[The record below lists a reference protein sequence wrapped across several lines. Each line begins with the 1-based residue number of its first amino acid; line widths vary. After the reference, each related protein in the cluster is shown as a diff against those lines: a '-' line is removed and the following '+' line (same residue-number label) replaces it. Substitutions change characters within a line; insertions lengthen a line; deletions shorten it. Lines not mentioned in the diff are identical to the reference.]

1 MMLRALLWHLAA
13 GLPWTAT
20 ALLGGPAFTATR
32 CTYEEVAELA
42 QPAEEIPGDVW
53 VKVTENAAPS
63 LDLTSAMAAATTD
76 EPSIVVGAPAAC
88 GRLRTGDKPVID
100 VLRSSIAKEQ
110 VDRCGAS
117 MDVAIEKLL
126 ECWLENL
133 GGDEF
138 ESLGASAT
146 LYTSDAFERF
156 GFAEIEFPDLT
167 ALGRGEPIV
176 THRARLSAAILAC
189 DARGCTEL
197 AEALRSQP
205 PPSGK
210 EEAAAPKKDPWAGAF
225 KL

>member
-1 MMLRALLWHLAA
+1 MIRALLLPHIAA
-13 GLPWTAT
+13 

-32 CTYEEVAELA
+32 CTFDEVSELA
-42 QPAEEIPGDVW
+42 QPAEAVPGDVW

-88 GRLRTGDKPVID
+88 GRLRPGPNPVID

-110 VDRCGAS
+110 VERCGAS

-126 ECWLENL
+126 ACWLDNL

-167 ALGRGEPIV
+167 ALGRSEPIV

-189 DARGCTEL
+189 DARGSAAL

>member
-1 MMLRALLWHLAA
+1 MLRALLLPNIAA
-13 GLPWTAT
+13 

-32 CTYEEVAELA
+32 CTYEEVSELA
-42 QPAEEIPGDVW
+42 SPSEAVDGDVW

-63 LDLTSAMAAATTD
+63 LDLTSAMAAATS

-88 GRLRTGDKPVID
+88 GRLRPGPNPVID

-117 MDVAIEKLL
+117 MDACIEKLL

-133 GGDEF
+133 GDDEF

-167 ALGRGEPIV
+167 ALGRSEPIV

-189 DARGCTEL
+189 DARGSAAL
-197 AEALRSQP
+197 AEELRRQP

>member
-1 MMLRALLWHLAA
+1 MLRALLLPHIAA
-13 GLPWTAT
+13 

-32 CTYEEVAELA
+32 CTYDEVSELA
-42 QPAEEIPGDVW
+42 SPSEPVEGDVW

-88 GRLRTGDKPVID
+88 GRLNPKGPVID

-117 MDVAIEKLL
+117 MDACIEKLL

-133 GGDEF
+133 GDDEF

-189 DARGCTEL
+189 DARGSAAL

>member
-1 MMLRALLWHLAA
+1 VRCGDTRQHPSSIESRRTICCEHSSCRALQQLCEEDQPSQQPNALTTR
-13 GLPWTAT
+13 LPSSRNR
-20 ALLGGPAFTATR
+20 PKK
-32 CTYEEVAELA
+32 YQE
-42 QPAEEIPGDVW
+42 
-53 VKVTENAAPS
+53 
-63 LDLTSAMAAATTD
+63 TSGSRS
-76 EPSIVVGAPAAC
+76 PKIVVGAPAAC
-88 GRLRTGDKPVID
+88 GRLRPGPNPVID

-117 MDVAIEKLL
+117 MDACIGKLL
-126 ECWLENL
+126 ECWLDNL
-133 GGDEF
+133 GDDEF

-189 DARGCTEL
+189 DARGNTAL
-197 AEALRSQP
+197 AEELRRQP

>member
-1 MMLRALLWHLAA
+1 MLRALLLPCTAA
-13 GLPWTAT
+13 

-32 CTYEEVAELA
+32 CTYDEVSELA
-42 QPAEEIPGDVW
+42 QPAEAIPGDVW

-88 GRLRTGDKPVID
+88 GRLRPGPNPVID

-110 VDRCGAS
+110 VERCGAS

-126 ECWLENL
+126 ECWLDNL
-133 GGDEF
+133 GEDEF

-189 DARGCTEL
+189 DARGSAEL
-197 AEALRSQP
+197 AGALRSQP

>member
-1 MMLRALLWHLAA
+1 MLRALLLPNIAA
-13 GLPWTAT
+13 

-32 CTYEEVAELA
+32 CTFEEVSELA
-42 QPAEEIPGDVW
+42 QPAEAIPGDVW

-63 LDLTSAMAAATTD
+63 LDLTSAMAAATT

-117 MDVAIEKLL
+117 MDACIEKLL
-126 ECWLENL
+126 ECWLDAL
-133 GGDEF
+133 DGDEF

-189 DARGCTEL
+189 DARGSAEL
-197 AEALRSQP
+197 AGALRSQP

>member
-1 MMLRALLWHLAA
+1 MLRALVLPCAA
-13 GLPWTAT
+13 A
-20 ALLGGPAFTATR
+20 ALLGGPAFTAQR

-42 QPAEEIPGDVW
+42 SPSEPVEGDVW

-63 LDLTSAMAAATTD
+63 LDLTSAMAAATT

-88 GRLRTGDKPVID
+88 GRLRPGPNPVID

-110 VDRCGAS
+110 VERCGAS
-117 MDVAIEKLL
+117 MDAALEKLL
-126 ECWLENL
+126 ECWLDNL
-133 GGDEF
+133 GDDEF

-146 LYTSDAFERF
+146 LYTSNAFEHF

-189 DARGCTEL
+189 DARGSAAL
-197 AEALRSQP
+197 AEDLRRQP

>member
-1 MMLRALLWHLAA
+1 MLRALLLPNIAA
-13 GLPWTAT
+13 
-20 ALLGGPAFTATR
+20 ALLGGPAFTATK
-32 CTYEEVAELA
+32 CSYDEVSELA
-42 QPAEEIPGDVW
+42 QPAEAIEGDVW
-53 VKVTENAAPS
+53 VMVTENAAPS

-117 MDVAIEKLL
+117 MDACIEKLL
-126 ECWLENL
+126 ECWLDAL
-133 GGDEF
+133 DGDEF

-197 AEALRSQP
+197 AEELRSQP

>member
-1 MMLRALLWHLAA
+1 
-13 GLPWTAT
+13 
-20 ALLGGPAFTATR
+20 
-32 CTYEEVAELA
+32 
-42 QPAEEIPGDVW
+42 
-53 VKVTENAAPS
+53 
-63 LDLTSAMAAATTD
+63 MAAATT

-88 GRLRTGDKPVID
+88 GRLRPGPNPVID

-110 VDRCGAS
+110 VERCGAS
-117 MDVAIEKLL
+117 MDAALEKLL
-126 ECWLENL
+126 ACWLDNL
-133 GGDEF
+133 GDDEC

>member
-1 MMLRALLWHLAA
+1 MIRALLLPNIAA
-13 GLPWTAT
+13 
-20 ALLGGPAFTATR
+20 ALLGGPAFTATK
-32 CTYEEVAELA
+32 CSYDEVSELA
-42 QPAEEIPGDVW
+42 QPAEAVPGDVW

-88 GRLRTGDKPVID
+88 GRLNPKGPVID

-117 MDVAIEKLL
+117 MDACIEKLL

-133 GGDEF
+133 GDDEF

-189 DARGCTEL
+189 DARGSAAL
-197 AEALRSQP
+197 AEALREWPSLFQP
-205 PPSGK
+205 PQLNPVQ
-210 EEAAAPKKDPWAGAF
+210 PC
-225 KL
+225 

>member
-1 MMLRALLWHLAA
+1 MIRALLLPNLAA
-13 GLPWTAT
+13 

-32 CTYEEVAELA
+32 CTYDEVSELA
-42 QPAEEIPGDVW
+42 QPAEAIPGDVW

-88 GRLRTGDKPVID
+88 GRLRTGDRPVID

-110 VDRCGAS
+110 VDRCGQS
-117 MDVAIEKLL
+117 MDACIEKLL

-133 GGDEF
+133 GDDEF

-189 DARGCTEL
+189 DARGSAEL
-197 AEALRSQP
+197 AGALRSQP

>member
-1 MMLRALLWHLAA
+1 MIRALLLPCTAA
-13 GLPWTAT
+13 
-20 ALLGGPAFTATR
+20 ALLGGPAFTATK
-32 CTYEEVAELA
+32 CTYDEVSELA
-42 QPAEEIPGDVW
+42 QPAEAVDGDVW

-88 GRLRTGDKPVID
+88 GRLRPGPNPVID

-117 MDVAIEKLL
+117 MDACIEKLL
-126 ECWLENL
+126 ECWLENV

>member
-1 MMLRALLWHLAA
+1 MLRALLLPCTAA
-13 GLPWTAT
+13 

-32 CTYEEVAELA
+32 CTYDEVSELA

-63 LDLTSAMAAATTD
+63 LDLASAMAAATS

-117 MDVAIEKLL
+117 MDACIEKLL

>member
-1 MMLRALLWHLAA
+1 MLRALLLPHIAA
-13 GLPWTAT
+13 

-32 CTYEEVAELA
+32 CTYDEVSELA
-42 QPAEEIPGDVW
+42 SPSEPVDGDVW

-88 GRLRTGDKPVID
+88 GRLRPGPNPVID

-110 VDRCGAS
+110 VERCGAS

-126 ECWLENL
+126 ECWLDNL
-133 GGDEF
+133 GEDEF

-167 ALGRGEPIV
+167 ALGRSEPIV

-189 DARGCTEL
+189 DARGSAEL
-197 AEALRSQP
+197 AGALRQQP

>member
-1 MMLRALLWHLAA
+1 M
-13 GLPWTAT
+13 
-20 ALLGGPAFTATR
+20 
-32 CTYEEVAELA
+32 
-42 QPAEEIPGDVW
+42 
-53 VKVTENAAPS
+53 
-63 LDLTSAMAAATTD
+63 
-76 EPSIVVGAPAAC
+76 
-88 GRLRTGDKPVID
+88 
-100 VLRSSIAKEQ
+100 LRSSIAKEQ

-117 MDVAIEKLL
+117 MDACIEKLL

-133 GGDEF
+133 GDDEF

-167 ALGRGEPIV
+167 ALGPRRAHRDASGAPLGRYSRLRRAGQRGAG
-176 THRARLSAAILAC
+176 RGAR
-189 DARGCTEL
+189 R
-197 AEALRSQP
+197 QP

>member
-1 MMLRALLWHLAA
+1 MIRALLLPCTAA
-13 GLPWTAT
+13 
-20 ALLGGPAFTATR
+20 ALLGGPAFTATK
-32 CTYEEVAELA
+32 CTYDEVSELA
-42 QPAEEIPGDVW
+42 QPAEAVDGDVW

-88 GRLRTGDKPVID
+88 GRLRPGPNPVID

-117 MDVAIEKLL
+117 MDACIEKLL

-133 GGDEF
+133 GDDEF

-189 DARGCTEL
+189 DARGSAAL
-197 AEALRSQP
+197 AEELRRQP